1 MRLRRPAFSGRF
13 VNGQCATLSVLRAGK
28 ISSQIVGDPAQSVT
42 CAKRGHK
49 RVWSKYP
56 GKNIISMLALDL
68 LLNSIVF
75 INTLI
80 LQQILEKPQW
90 ACKLTPALNPLIW
103 EHVNRYGRFELDM
116 NTRLPLR

>member
-1 MRLRRPAFSGRF
+1 VREARPQEGGVS
-13 VNGQCATLSVLRAGK
+13 
-28 ISSQIVGDPAQSVT
+28 I
-42 CAKRGHK
+42 
-49 RVWSKYP
+49 P

-68 LLNSIVF
+68 LLNSMVF

-80 LQQILEKPQW
+80 LQQILEKPEW

-103 EHVNRYGRFELDM
+103 EHINPYGRFELDM